1 MENGTFLIE
10 PLQFYNSY
18 VTNNYAKN
26 KSAKYVMM
34 KGEGTD
40 ILYMDLLGI
49 KSVDALCK
57 RMLRAIVT
65 LRKKSE
71 LDG

>member
-1 MENGTFLIE
+1 MNQPIDFSRVPCAVRLKPEFFIYIFMEVSIFLKERFLIE

-34 KGEGTD
+34 K
-40 ILYMDLLGI
+40 
-49 KSVDALCK
+49 
-57 RMLRAIVT
+57 
-65 LRKKSE
+65 
-71 LDG
+71 DGVS